1 MMMKRICKNFIAIGL
16 IVIVS
21 SCNKE
26 YDPPELK
33 AIENVTIKNIT
44 DGLAELH
51 ADAVFYN
58 PNKVRVKLR
67 QVNIQ
72 VYIDNKQAAFI
83 DQQMKIVI
91 GPRADFT
98 VPIDAKVSLKELG
111 LLNTLLSVFG
121 GKKLEVRYV
130 GYMKMNYHGVSI
142 KVPVDH
148 KEELNI
154 RL

>member
-1 MMMKRICKNFIAIGL
+1 MLKIRTKL
-16 IVIVS
+16 LLSVILTVLFS
-21 SCNKE
+21 ACNKE

-33 AIENVTIKNIT
+33 AIENVAIKNLT

-58 PNKVRVKLR
+58 PNKVKVKLR
-67 QVNIQ
+67 EVNIQ
-72 VYIDNKQAAFI
+72 IYVDNKAAALI
-83 DQQMKIVI
+83 DQKFKVVI
-91 GPRADFT
+91 GARSDFT
-98 VPIDAKVSLKELG
+98 VPIDASVSLKELG

-148 KEELNI
+148 KEELRI